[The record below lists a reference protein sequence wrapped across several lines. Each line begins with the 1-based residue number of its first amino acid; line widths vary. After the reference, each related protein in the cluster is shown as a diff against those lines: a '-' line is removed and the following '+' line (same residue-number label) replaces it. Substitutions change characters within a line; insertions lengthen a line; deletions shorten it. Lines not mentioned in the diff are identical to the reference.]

1 MEPPAAA
8 LTLGLAFLLISTH
21 SCNGQQAYLPVV
33 IGTWGFRSAAEK
45 AWSVLSHGG
54 NRTTAALD
62 AVEVH

>member
-8 LTLGLAFLLISTH
+8 LTLAFLLISTH

-45 AWSVLSHGG
+45 AWNVLSHGG

-62 AVEVH
+62 AVEVN